1 MNRKPLPIA
10 EPGAVSADARPSLVI
25 RPPIPILLMAQK
37 LTQGGSERQLTE
49 IAKGLDRRLFEPHVA
64 VLRPGGIRLD
74 ELRAAGV
81 PTVCIPLQSFASPSA
96 LSAAWRLNRYL
107 RRHKI
112 RLAHSFDVPANLFM
126 VPLARASCV
135 QAVLSSQR
143 AFRSLTPK
151 QYRPLVRRS
160 DRLVD
165 GIVVNCRALERQLTT
180 GENVPASIIRLC
192 HNGINTQFFYRRPPD
207 RPREPGDPLVVVGI
221 VCALRPE
228 KDLPTL
234 VKAFAIARRR
244 HPLMRLAIVGDG
256 EMRDPLER
264 LSEELGVRE
273 CCEFAPSTT
282 EVPQWLSAID
292 IFVLPSA
299 SEALS
304 NSLMEAMACG
314 CAPVA
319 SNVGGNGELVE
330 HGERGLLFQAGDAE
344 ELARHLN
351 TLAADE
357 ELRRRFAEA
366 SRRFIHENFGL
377 AKSVRRMTEIY
388 LEALEATGK
397 ARTRQPGMDKKEA
410 MDRKE

>member
-1 MNRKPLPIA
+1 MIAAIAGFFSPAVGISPGGPSYSSMTPL
-10 EPGAVSADARPSLVI
+10 
-25 RPPIPILLMAQK
+25 PIPILLMAQR

-49 IAKGLDRRLFEPHVA
+49 IATALDRKLFAPHVA
-64 VLRPGGIRLD
+64 VLRPGGVRLD

-81 PTVCIPLQSFASPSA
+81 PTVCVPLQSFASPS
-96 LSAAWRLNRYL
+96 LMSAAWRLNRYL
-107 RRHKI
+107 RRNGI
-112 RLAHSFDVPANLFM
+112 RLAHSFDVPANIFM
-126 VPLARASCV
+126 VPVARATGV
-135 QAVLSSQR
+135 AVVLSSQR

-151 QYRPLVRRS
+151 QYRPLVRFS
-160 DRLVD
+160 DRFVD
-165 GIVVNCRALERQLTT
+165 GIVVNCRALERHLVT
-180 GENVPASIIRLC
+180 GENVPASMIRLC
-192 HNGINTQFFYRRPPD
+192 YNGINTQFFYRRPPD
-207 RPREPGDPLVVVGI
+207 RPREPGEPLVVGV

-234 VKAFAIARRR
+234 VRAFAIARRPN
-244 HPLMRLAIVGDG
+244 PLMHLVIVGDG

-273 CCEFAPSTT
+273 CCEFVPSTT
-282 EVPQWLSAID
+282 EVPQWLSRID
-292 IFVLPSA
+292 IFVLPSV

-304 NSLMEAMACG
+304 NSLMEAMACE

-330 HGERGLLFQAGDAE
+330 HGERGLLFEAGDAE

-366 SRRFIHENFGL
+366 SRRFIQETFGL
-377 AKSVRRMTEIY
+377 TNSVRRMTDIY
-388 LEALEATGK
+388 LEALG
-397 ARTRQPGMDKKEA
+397 
-410 MDRKE
+410 RKG